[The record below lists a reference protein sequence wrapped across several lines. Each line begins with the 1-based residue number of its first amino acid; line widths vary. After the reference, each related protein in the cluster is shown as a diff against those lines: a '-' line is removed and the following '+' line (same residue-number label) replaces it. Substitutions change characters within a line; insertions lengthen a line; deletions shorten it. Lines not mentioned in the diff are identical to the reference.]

1 MSISGLCQI
10 CESRQA
16 QERCPNCGT
25 LACEVHYES
34 EMGLC
39 ADCATQAQPD
49 RQSDDVDIH
58 RF

>member
-10 CESRQA
+10 CESRPA
-16 QERCPNCGT
+16 EHRCANCGN
-25 LACEVHYES
+25 LVCEVHFET

-39 ADCATQAQPD
+39 ADCATQARPD
-49 RQSDDVDIH
+49 QDDDVDVH